1 MILQICDAVNFMYRK
16 VQDFFKVASK
26 PFATQETNAN
36 AAVPQQQDLPDS
48 FPKSTADKML
58 VQFVALSI
66 KVQATIKF
74 VYHETNKLTI
84 WDRVGN
90 LNSLCKV
97 IGGRS
102 ICLAINYMKIKQFL
116 LGSNAMDL
124 NYTTNSSSKENTTS
138 LCKSIPSFL
147 ASFAVWYQGF
157 IKYDQVH
164 HLLLSYDQ
172 CMRISVDQFQQ
183 ADMKPQRQFI
193 ITKSGERVNHETGLI
208 IAGQAGRNCQHA
220 QSNNQSKYSQST
232 FADQLTF
239 VKQPAF
245 ANQSTL
251 ANQSAFTN
259 QSTLANHPAFDNHP
273 AFTNHPAFVIQSTF
287 VNQSTIINHRHS
299 INQHSFQT
307 AFQYQDFYNRQ
318 VIPIKV
324 F

>member
-1 MILQICDAVNFMYRK
+1 
-16 VQDFFKVASK
+16 
-26 PFATQETNAN
+26 
-36 AAVPQQQDLPDS
+36 
-48 FPKSTADKML
+48 ML

-66 KVQATIKF
+66 KVQATINF

-124 NYTTNSSSKENTTS
+124 NYTTNLSSKVNTTS

-232 FADQLTF
+232 FVDQLTF

-251 ANQSAFTN
+251 ANHPAFAN
-259 QSTLANHPAFDNHP
+259 QSAFDNHP
-273 AFTNHPAFVIQSTF
+273 AFDNQSTFTNHPAFDNQSTF
-287 VNQSTIINHRHS
+287 TNHPAFDNQSTFANHPAFTNHRHS
-299 INQHSFQT
+299 ISQHPFQPVLLASF
-307 AFQYQDFYNRQ
+307 AFWYQAFYNPQ
-318 VIPIKV
+318 VIPIKI

>member
-1 MILQICDAVNFMYRK
+1 MFNFISHDVILQICDAVNFMYRK

-26 PFATQETNAN
+26 PFATQEVTAN
-36 AAVPQQQDLPDS
+36 ATVPQQQQDLPDS

-74 VYHETNKLTI
+74 VYHEMNKLTI
-84 WDRVGN
+84 WDRLDN

-97 IGGRS
+97 IGDQS

-116 LGSNAMDL
+116 LLSNAMDL

-208 IAGQAGRNCQHA
+208 IAGQAGTNCQNA
-220 QSNNQSKYSQST
+220 QSNNQGKYSQST
-232 FADQLTF
+232 FANQLTF

-245 ANQSTL
+245 VNQSAFDNQPTFANQSTI
-251 ANQSAFTN
+251 N
-259 QSTLANHPAFDNHP
+259 
-273 AFTNHPAFVIQSTF
+273 
-287 VNQSTIINHRHS
+287 NHRHS
-299 INQHSFQT
+299 ISQNAFRPVSLASF
-307 AFQYQDFYNRQ
+307 ASWYQFFYNPQ
-318 VIPIKV
+318 VIPIEI